1 MSLVER
7 DVSKPAKKIKTDLG
21 FYKYKF
27 PEKTREVLKDL
38 LPSVSDRVIIEFG
51 VLSNRDIA
59 YEMTNSSCTNF
70 FNIFEFLDRLNLALV
85 KLGIT
90 FSLVHV
96 DESTYSL
103 TTHYVKKNKN
113 SHLKK
118 DKSTKMNVY
127 VDITQA
133 LEKLMHIYLERKK
146 FVAGATCY

>member
-7 DVSKPAKKIKTDLG
+7 NGSKPAKKIRMDLG

-38 LPSVSDRVIIEFG
+38 LPSISDRVIIEFG
-51 VLSNRDIA
+51 VLNNRDIA
-59 YEMTNSSCTNF
+59 YDVTNSACTNF

-90 FSLVHV
+90 FSLVYV

-118 DKSTKMNVY
+118 DKSTKMNIY
-127 VDITQA
+127 VDLTQA
-133 LEKLMHIYLERKK
+133 LEKLMILYIDRKN
-146 FVAGATCY
+146 FVSGATCY